1 MQEGLSLAEAVAGKS
16 APCSQKNREGTCA
29 DPGLFDARQ
38 LGDIES
44 VGSLPVEDGVARAP
58 KHRRRNTEK
67 YREADRDR
75 DRDRDGEGDGDRD
88 REAPMHR
95 RRHRGAST
103 TTSDAVQ
110 KPRLTLLSDDHEI

>member
-75 DRDRDGEGDGDRD
+75 GRDRDRDRD
-88 REAPMHR
+88 RETVAPMHGR
-95 RRHRGAST
+95 PHRGAST

>member
-1 MQEGLSLAEAVAGKS
+1 MQEGLSLAEAVVGEA
-16 APCSQKNREGTCA
+16 ALCSQNKREGTCA
-29 DPGLFDARQ
+29 DPGLFDAQQ

-44 VGSLPVEDGVARAP
+44 VGSLPVKDGVARAP

-67 YREADRDR
+67 YREADRDK
-75 DRDRDGEGDGDRD
+75 GRD
-88 REAPMHR
+88 RETVAPMHGR
-95 RRHRGAST
+95 PHRGAST